1 MVDKIRWGI
10 LGTGNIAHQFARGLK
25 ELTDAELIAVGS
37 RRPDHAASF
46 ATEFNVPRVHVG
58 YEALAKD
65 EHVDVVYVGTP
76 HPMHAENAVLCLENG
91 RHVLCEKPFT
101 VNHKEA
107 VEVVNTAKK
116 HNRFLMEGMWT
127 RFLPATQQVISW
139 LHEGQIG
146 EVRQLQANFGF
157 RSAVEPDS
165 RLYSLEMAGGSL
177 LDVGVYTVSMASL
190 VFGGPPA
197 SMTSAVSMGETG
209 VDEQAAML
217 FQYKNGAIAALSSA
231 IRVNLHHDIFIMGT
245 EGIIQLHSP
254 FWCST
259 AATLHIHGQEAH
271 RIDLPI
277 EGNGF
282 NYEAKAV
289 GDCIRKGFTES
300 SVMPLAE
307 SLEIMQTLDEIRAQ
321 WGLKYSME

>member
-10 LGTGNIAHQFARGLK
+10 LGTGNIAHQFARGLMG
-25 ELTDAELIAVGS
+25 LTDAELVAVGS
-37 RRPDHAASF
+37 RKPDHAASF
-46 ATEFNVPRVHVG
+46 ANEFNIPRVHVG

-65 EHVDVVYVGTP
+65 EHVDVVYVCTP

-107 VEVVNTAKK
+107 LEVVNTAKK
-116 HNRFLMEGMWT
+116 YNRFLMEGMWT
-127 RFLPATQQVISW
+127 RFIPATQQVCTW
-139 LHEGQIG
+139 LYEGQIG

-157 RSAVEPDS
+157 RAGVDSKS
-165 RLYSLEMAGGSL
+165 RLFSLELAGGSL
-177 LDVGVYTVSMASL
+177 LDVGVYTVSMASM
-190 VFGGPPA
+190 VFGSAPT
-197 SMTSAVSMGETG
+197 SMTSAVSLGETG
-209 VDEQAAML
+209 VDEQACML
-217 FQYKNGAIAALSSA
+217 FQYANGAMAVLSSA
-231 IRVNLHHDIFIMGT
+231 IRVNLHHDVFIMGT

-254 FWCST
+254 FWCSN
-259 AATLHIHGQEAH
+259 AATLHIHGQDARH
-271 RIDLPI
+271 VDLPI

-289 GDCIRKGFTES
+289 GDCIRKGLTES

-307 SLEIMQTLDEIRAQ
+307 TLEIMQTLDEIRTQ
-321 WGLKYSME
+321 WGLKYPME